1 MRRGQ
6 VMEVDGEKAVVQG
19 NWLYKF
25 NVLNKLIFFWFQV
38 FERTSEI
45 DTVQFTELLKTHV
58 SQEMLGRI
66 FNGSR
71 KTIDYGPPILPE
83 AYLDISDVHETIPE
97 GINLRGD
104 INVCAKSSF
113 LRYWFSLDI
122 NCCCFIFS
130 KKTLSVALLMHL
142 HRIPLL
148 QLCWLQLWLK
158 KPETVSFAL

>member
-1 MRRGQ
+1 MGGVTSSIAMKVVLFGRISDGSMRRGQ

-45 DTVQFTELLKTHV
+45 DTVQFTEVSTMKVSSFKSFWEPVVAYNDLSQPFLCIVRFQLLKTHV

-83 AYLDISDVHETIPE
+83 AYLDISGE
-97 GINLRGD
+97 
-104 INVCAKSSF
+104 C
-113 LRYWFSLDI
+113 
-122 NCCCFIFS
+122 
-130 KKTLSVALLMHL
+130 
-142 HRIPLL
+142 
-148 QLCWLQLWLK
+148 
-158 KPETVSFAL
+158 

>member
-19 NWLYKF
+19 NWLYRF

-58 SQEMLGRI
+58 SQLMLGRI

-113 LRYWFSLDI
+113 LRLV
-122 NCCCFIFS
+122 
-130 KKTLSVALLMHL
+130 L
-142 HRIPLL
+142 
-148 QLCWLQLWLK
+148 
-158 KPETVSFAL
+158 

>member
-83 AYLDISDVHETIPE
+83 AYLDISGIDGLMFLADVHETIPE

-104 INVCAKSSF
+104 INVCAKYSF
-113 LRYWFSLDI
+113 LS
-122 NCCCFIFS
+122 
-130 KKTLSVALLMHL
+130 
-142 HRIPLL
+142 PLL

-158 KPETVSFAL
+158 KPETAGALTLDNGICCVHEFDKMDM

>member
-83 AYLDISDVHETIPE
+83 AYLDISGIDGLMFLADVHETIPE

-104 INVCAKSSF
+104 INVCAKYSF
-113 LRYWFSLDI
+113 LS
-122 NCCCFIFS
+122 
-130 KKTLSVALLMHL
+130 
-142 HRIPLL
+142 PLL

-158 KPETVSFAL
+158 KPETQAGALTLDNGICCVHEFDKMDM